1 MSGRI
6 TGVGAVRRFFIASGR
21 GSCGRWRVTGAG
33 SPTREGV
40 LSLPGILKKII
51 GWDAISPSRREVIRY
66 KINSFIATL
75 TCVIPR
81 DIANIFLYYE
91 TDKQAAG
98 IHHYGAAYGE
108 FLKPYRYRRIK
119 ILEIG
124 VGGYA
129 DTLGGNSLLA
139 WQAYFPFARIVGC
152 DIRDKRALNTRNTRI
167 YRVDQSSAEDL
178 AELVRAEGPFDI
190 VIDDGSH
197 LNRHQ
202 IFTFEALFESVSK
215 DGLYVLEDVQTSYW
229 PDRVGPVAWD
239 GAHIGDDR
247 FADTCV
253 GYFLDLAKYLNHA
266 EFRSRCG
273 VDDRKLRL
281 ARSIRRIAFEHNL
294 IFVQKGDNTEP
305 SNFNDIE
312 IS

>member
-1 MSGRI
+1 L
-6 TGVGAVRRFFIASGR
+6 RR
-21 GSCGRWRVTGAG
+21 
-33 SPTREGV
+33 
-40 LSLPGILKKII
+40 ILKKIL
-51 GWDAISPSRREVIRY
+51 GWDAISPSRKDVIRY
-66 KINSFIATL
+66 KIKSLHATL
-75 TCVIPR
+75 TCLIPKH
-81 DIANIFLYYE
+81 ITNIFLYCRS
-91 TDKQAAG
+91 DKHMPG
-98 IHHYGAAYGE
+98 GHLYGPAYGE

-124 VGGYA
+124 IGGYA
-129 DTLGGNSLLA
+129 DSLGGNSLLA
-139 WQAYFPFARIVGC
+139 WQAFFPFARIIGC
-152 DIRDKRALNTRNTRI
+152 DIQDKRVLSTRNI
-167 YRVDQSSAEDL
+167 HVYKIDQSSADDL

-215 DGLYVLEDVQTSYW
+215 DGLYVVEDVQTSYW
-229 PDRVGPVAWD
+229 PDRVGSFVWD
-239 GAHIGDDR
+239 GAHIGGDR
-247 FADTCV
+247 FPGTCV

-273 VDDRKLRL
+273 VDDRKLRS

-294 IFVQKGDNTEP
+294 IFVQKGDNTAP
-305 SNFNDIE
+305 SNINDID

>member
-1 MSGRI
+1 LS
-6 TGVGAVRRFFIASGR
+6 
-21 GSCGRWRVTGAG
+21 
-33 SPTREGV
+33 GV
-40 LSLPGILKKII
+40 LKKLL
-51 GWDAISPSRREVIRY
+51 GWSAMPPSRKDVIRHR
-66 KINSFIATL
+66 INSLHATL
-75 TCVIPR
+75 ACLIPR
-81 DIANIFLYYE
+81 SISNIFLYYKS
-91 TDKQAAG
+91 DKHMPG
-98 IHHYGAAYGE
+98 KHLYGPAYGE

-124 VGGYA
+124 IGGYA
-129 DTLGGNSLLA
+129 DSLGGNSLLA

-152 DIRDKRALNTRNTRI
+152 DIQDKRMLSTRNTRV
-167 YRVDQSSAEDL
+167 YRIDQSSAGDL

-202 IFTFEALFESVSK
+202 IFTFEALFESVSN
-215 DGLYVLEDVQTSYW
+215 DGLYVVEDVQTSYW
-229 PDRVGPVAWD
+229 PDRVGSVTWD
-239 GAHIGDDR
+239 GAHIGEHR
-247 FADTCV
+247 FVDTCV

-294 IFVQKGDNTEP
+294 IFVQKGDNTAP
-305 SNFNDIE
+305 SNLNDIG